1 MKRLLLALALGLAL
15 TVPTNSADNYTQD
28 TAAGGQTTLRASDAT
43 TSKIPHVIV
52 SSGLTPVTGSSA
64 NVANASAV
72 ATLTAT
78 ATTTAHITGF
88 QCTATGA
95 TAASAKAVTVAGV
108 ITGTMNYT
116 VAPPAGATLGMTPL
130 IVSFPIPVPA
140 SAVNTNIVVTMAA
153 LGAGNTNATCA
164 AQGFLL

>member
-1 MKRLLLALALGLAL
+1 MKRILAFLAILLFLCGPLSA
-15 TVPTNSADNYTQD
+15 ADNHIMD
-28 TAAGGQTTLRASDAT
+28 TSAGGQVTLRSTDAT
-43 TSKIPHVIV
+43 TSKIPHSII
-52 SSGLTPVTGSSA
+52 SSGNPAVTGSSA

-78 ATTTAHITGF
+78 ATKTAHITGF

-95 TAASAKAVTVAGV
+95 TAASAITVT
-108 ITGTMNYT
+108 ITGTITGSLRYT
-116 VAPPAGATLGMTPL
+116 VGVPAGATVAMTPL
-130 IVSFPIPVPA
+130 IVSFPVPVPA
-140 SAVNTNIVVTMAA
+140 SAVNTNIVVTMPA